1 MQRFLMCLLWCL
13 SVSVASGEVIISH
26 EGATNPLDEGWY
38 LMSGVPGAPD
48 EDSWRIITMGYGR
61 YGPAVDLTPDNFA
74 GDWWLEF
81 EMKYN
86 AGALAESRCTI
97 FDPLRN
103 KSTAWTWD
111 DTGAYIYVGGQGDT
125 LVSTDDPY
133 GWHLH
138 ELEWDNEHQE
148 LGIYIDGM
156 HVETLSGDRYNNTG
170 GQSIFYWGDN
180 LGGGEISDTQWR
192 SITFDDGQPT
202 IPEPCSWLLII
213 TGGLFWLLLLPWHRL
228 RR

>member
-97 FDPLRN
+97 RSVTRVQLGRGMIRVPT
-103 KSTAWTWD
+103 STSA
-111 DTGAYIYVGGQGDT
+111 ARVI
-125 LVSTDDPY
+125 
-133 GWHLH
+133 
-138 ELEWDNEHQE
+138 
-148 LGIYIDGM
+148 
-156 HVETLSGDRYNNTG
+156 
-170 GQSIFYWGDN
+170 
-180 LGGGEISDTQWR
+180 R
-192 SITFDDGQPT
+192 SFQPT
-202 IPEPCSWLLII
+202 IHTVGTCMNSNGTTSIKSWVSTLMVCTSRLSLVTATTTRAVNRFSIGATILAAAKYRILNGGRSLL
-213 TGGLFWLLLLPWHRL
+213 TMASQRFPSHAVGC
-228 RR
+228 